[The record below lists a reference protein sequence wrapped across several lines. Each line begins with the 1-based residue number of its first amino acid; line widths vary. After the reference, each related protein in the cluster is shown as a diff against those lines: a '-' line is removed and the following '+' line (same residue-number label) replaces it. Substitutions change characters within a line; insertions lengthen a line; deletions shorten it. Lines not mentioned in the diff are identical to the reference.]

1 MYNLLAHPYFW
12 IANMNIIQNYIQ
24 ILFNSYDFKAFRACQ
39 NGNFSKSEVFLVTC
53 YDAVASGIYS
63 GLILQSIFKT

>member
-1 MYNLLAHPYFW
+1 MVEYVGPVYKMFLSFY
-12 IANMNIIQNYIQ
+12 
-24 ILFNSYDFKAFRACQ
+24 LFKEFRGCQ

-63 GLILQSIFKT
+63 GLILQSIFKI